1 VPGSP
6 SSPAPAGIAATAS
19 LLLCDG
25 FRVESLIYFDFWA
38 SQSSSLRKR
47 DTTHQRRGLTETWLT
62 EYKSGMKALA
72 INGSPRKGGNTEN
85 LLKQV
90 LAPLAA
96 AGWETELIQLGGKEV
111 HGCKACYHCFDT
123 KDKQCSQKDDLF
135 NQCLDKMVAADAII
149 LGSPTYFTDVSAEM
163 KALLDRAGLV
173 ALANG
178 GLFRGKIGAAVVA
191 VRRGGG
197 THAFDTI
204 NHMFLMS
211 GAIVPGSTYWNLGF
225 GLEKGDVARDDEAAR
240 NMADLGG
247 TIAWLGKA
255 IHEHAKSRPAAWVR
269 E

>member
-1 VPGSP
+1 MPALLSVIDKSLKRNLNLVP
-6 SSPAPAGIAATAS
+6 
-19 LLLCDG
+19 L
-25 FRVESLIYFDFWA
+25 E
-38 SQSSSLRKR
+38 LRP
-47 DTTHQRRGLTETWLT
+47 
-62 EYKSGMKALA
+62 MKAIA
-72 INGSPRKGGNTEN
+72 INGSPRKGGNTEI
-85 LLKQV
+85 LLKKA

-96 AGWETELIQLGGKEV
+96 AGWDTEFIQLGGASIR
-111 HGCKACYHCFDT
+111 GCQACYVCFE
-123 KDKQCSQKDDLF
+123 KKNFRCSQKDEFF
-135 NQCLDKMVAADAII
+135 NQCFEKMVAADAII

-197 THAFDTI
+197 THAFDTM

-225 GLEKGDVARDDEAAR
+225 GREKGEVARDDEAAR
-240 NMADLGG
+240 NMIDLGQ
-247 TIAWLGKA
+247 TIGWLGEA
-255 IHEHAKSRPAAWVR
+255 IHNHGAQRPVGVVR

>member
-1 VPGSP
+1 
-6 SSPAPAGIAATAS
+6 
-19 LLLCDG
+19 
-25 FRVESLIYFDFWA
+25 
-38 SQSSSLRKR
+38 
-47 DTTHQRRGLTETWLT
+47 
-62 EYKSGMKALA
+62 MKAVA
-72 INGSPRKGGNTEN
+72 INGSPRKGGNTEI

-90 LAPLAA
+90 LAPLTA
-96 AGWETELIQLGGKEV
+96 AGWETEFIQLGGADIR
-111 HGCKACYHCFDT
+111 GCQACYRCFDT
-123 KDKQCSQKDDLF
+123 KNSQCSQKDDFF
-135 NQCLDKMVAADAII
+135 NPCVQKMVAADAII

-178 GLFRGKIGAAVVA
+178 GLFRRKIGAAVVA

-225 GLEKGDVARDDEAAR
+225 GLDKGDVSKDGEAAR
-240 NMADLGG
+240 NLADLGQ
-247 TIAWLGKA
+247 TIAWLGQA
-255 IHEHAKSRPAAWVR
+255 IHQHAQSRPVVLVR

>member
-1 VPGSP
+1 
-6 SSPAPAGIAATAS
+6 
-19 LLLCDG
+19 
-25 FRVESLIYFDFWA
+25 
-38 SQSSSLRKR
+38 
-47 DTTHQRRGLTETWLT
+47 
-62 EYKSGMKALA
+62 MKAIA
-72 INGSPRKGGNTEN
+72 INGSPRKGGNTEI
-85 LLKQV
+85 LVKKV

-96 AGWETELIQLGGKEV
+96 AGWETEFVQLGGKDI
-111 HGCKACYHCFDT
+111 HGCKACFRCFDA
-123 KDKQCSQKDDLF
+123 KDSQCHQKDDCF
-135 NQCLDKMVAADAII
+135 NDCMEKMVFADAII
-149 LGSPTYFTDVSAEM
+149 LGSPTYFTDVSTEM

-225 GLEKGDVARDDEAAR
+225 GLDKGDVARDDEAAR
-240 NMADLGG
+240 NMSDLGQ

-255 IHEHAKSRPAAWVR
+255 IHAHAESRPAALVR

>member
-1 VPGSP
+1 
-6 SSPAPAGIAATAS
+6 
-19 LLLCDG
+19 
-25 FRVESLIYFDFWA
+25 
-38 SQSSSLRKR
+38 
-47 DTTHQRRGLTETWLT
+47 
-62 EYKSGMKALA
+62 MKAVA
-72 INGSPRKGGNTEN
+72 INGSPRKGGNTEI
-85 LLKQV
+85 LLKKV

-96 AGWETELIQLGGKEV
+96 AGWETEFIQIGGTDIR
-111 HGCKACYHCFDT
+111 GCKACYHCFDT
-123 KDKQCSQKDDLF
+123 KKARCSQKDDAF
-135 NQCLDKMVAADAII
+135 NPCLEKMLAADAII

-173 ALANG
+173 ALASG

-197 THAFDTI
+197 THAFDTM

-225 GLEKGDVARDDEAAR
+225 GLDKGDVAKDEEAAR
-240 NMADLGG
+240 NLEDLGQ

-255 IHEHAKSRPAAWVR
+255 IHQHAERRPVVLVR